1 MEHLSVSS
9 PLLPQNV
16 ERILFALFAKEMPL
30 AGMFVQSSKTR
41 ASLFCNSISTFFL
54 SNCKGRSIN
63 RFLSHECKW
72 CEILVVPREKTPT
85 GAAARG
91 NP

>member
-54 SNCKGRSIN
+54 VKLQRKIN
-63 RFLSHECKW
+63 KQISF
-72 CEILVVPREKTPT
+72 T
-85 GAAARG
+85 
-91 NP
+91 